1 MTSKPLGLLTIG
13 NVVNASI
20 RLYSSNFGRYFRL
33 SIFAHL
39 WLLVPIY
46 GWAKYCTEVALIS
59 RLCFGELT
67 GQPESNT
74 EARTQVN
81 KKFWTFLLLA
91 IAIGIRLFL
100 VYLGF
105 NILVLAIFFAAFTI
119 FPNAGIV
126 LGIVIGL
133 LFFGIFIAMIIIAVG
148 LISRW
153 FVAELPLA
161 VETGFDTNRSMNRSW
176 QLTKSSVGR
185 IQGIVLVAFLV
196 TLPIQSVTSVVPQFA
211 LIALDPGSSIYWV
224 VYAISLIFSLGGGAI
239 VMPFWQAVKAVIY
252 FDLRNRR
259 EGLDLQLRDQVA
271 DSADRG

>member
-1 MTSKPLGLLTIG
+1 MTNKPLGLLTIG

-33 SIFAHL
+33 SLYAHL
-39 WLLVPIY
+39 WLFIPIY
-46 GWAKYCTEVALIS
+46 GWARYFSESALIS

-67 GQPESNT
+67 GQPESNP

-81 KKFWTFLLLA
+81 KKFWSFLFLA
-91 IAIGIRLFL
+91 FGIGIRIFL

-105 NILVLAIFFAAFTI
+105 YALVVAVAFTAI
-119 FPNAGIV
+119 SLLSDAGIV
-126 LGIVIGL
+126 AGVIIGL
-133 LFFGIFIAMIIIAVG
+133 FIFAIFILSAIVVVG

-161 VETGFDTNRSMNRSW
+161 VETGFNPNKSMERSW
-176 QLTKSSVGR
+176 QLTKTSISR

-196 TLPIQSVTSVVPQFA
+196 TIPVQSVTVVVPRFA
-211 LIALDPGSSIYWV
+211 LISFDPSTSTYWV
-224 VYAISLIFSLGGGAI
+224 IYAISLIFSLGGGAL
-239 VMPFWQAVKAVIY
+239 VMPFWQAIKAVVY

-259 EGLDLQLRDQVA
+259 EGIDLQLRD
-271 DSADRG
+271 RL

>member
-1 MTSKPLGLLTIG
+1 MTSKSLGLLTIG

-46 GWAKYCTEVALIS
+46 GWARYYTEAAIIS

-74 EARTQVN
+74 EARTQVDRN
-81 KKFWTFLLLA
+81 FWSFLSLA
-91 IAIGIRLFL
+91 IAIGVRLLL

-105 NILVLAIFFAAFTI
+105 YAVVLAILFAAFTI
-119 FPNAGIV
+119 FPKAGIV

-161 VETGFDTNRSMNRSW
+161 VETGFNTNRSMNRSW

-211 LIALDPGSSIYWV
+211 LIALDPTSSIYWV
-224 VYAISLIFSLGGGAI
+224 IYAISLIFSLGGGAI
-239 VMPFWQAVKAVIY
+239 VMPFWQAVKAVIF

-259 EGLDLQLRDQVA
+259 EGLDLQLRDQLSDGV
-271 DSADRG
+271 R